1 MRPNFKSE
9 LVGRPAPQPIVK
21 TQRNSTS
28 MAKFLSTLIPSL
40 VPDSAAMLVA
50 GVGSGKTTCTL
61 REVLNLCLQDNSI
74 SVCFVSSRCAINS
87 QMKRKIARQLKCEHD
102 LDCYNEIGLQQLKQI
117 GPVTILTY
125 HALYSMIREGD
136 SRLQD
141 VDFFIFD
148 EVHSL
153 VQDATFVSFTG
164 ELLRDLPRFF
174 SSAKRIY
181 LSATPEPILAHLAKV
196 ESQPIHVLRFPSHYP
211 QWKPIFYADESIL
224 LQHLHSIPKTEKALI
239 FVPSISAGR
248 SLSSKFD
255 SAQLITART
264 KLENPQK
271 WQELLSAQELSAR
284 YTFSTSTIDA
294 GVSLTD
300 PALRH
305 IVCSSIDPVEVIQ
318 QAGRRRLKSGETLS
332 VYIPLPSQQQ
342 LWLQLSRLEE
352 TLSILRT
359 TSNNQSLFISK
370 YVLEED
376 RTDIRQLCY
385 WKDGKIL
392 PNYLAIASLDRQAQN
407 IRHLINAKSPYIL
420 GRTIY
425 HALGLSLPADN
436 KFIYLKH
443 RSDGEISAFQDW
455 LHAQV
460 GEISEKDSF
469 SETFKTQYQNCFGA
483 RKNDRSDR
491 SWGLSVIKKVL
502 STLNWGFSIEAKRSI
517 WVLSDLRT
525 HFEGGEKIG

>member
-1 MRPNFKSE
+1 MKPNFKVE
-9 LVGRPAPQPIVK
+9 LLGRPTFQPIIEV
-21 TQRNSTS
+21 QRSS
-28 MAKFLSTLIPSL
+28 SSISKFLSSL
-40 VPDSAAMLVA
+40 VPNLAPDSATMLVA
-50 GVGSGKTTCTL
+50 GVGSGKTTWTL
-61 REVLNLCLQDNSI
+61 HTVIDLCLQDSSL

-102 LDCYNEIGLQQLKQI
+102 LDLYTESGLQQLKQI

-125 HALYSMIREGD
+125 HSLYSMIREGN
-136 SRLQD
+136 SRLED
-141 VDFFIFD
+141 IDFFIFD

-174 SSAKRIY
+174 SNAARIY

-196 ESQPIHVLRFPSHYP
+196 ESQPIHVFRFPSHYP

-224 LQHLHSIPKTEKALI
+224 LQRLHSIPKTEKALI

-255 SAQLITART
+255 SAQLITAKT
-264 KLENPQK
+264 KIESPQK

-300 PALRH
+300 PTLRH

-318 QAGRRRLKSGETLS
+318 QAGRRRLKSGETLF

-352 TLSILRT
+352 MLSILRT
-359 TSNNQSLFISK
+359 TSNNQSLFIPK
-370 YVLEED
+370 YVLEEE

-392 PNYLAIASLDRQAQN
+392 PNHLAVASLERQAQN
-407 IRHLINAKSPYIL
+407 IRHLVNAKSPYTL
-420 GRTIY
+420 ERTTY
-425 HALGLSLPADN
+425 HALGLPLPTDN
-436 KFIYLKH
+436 NFTYLEH
-443 RSDGEISAFQDW
+443 RSGGEISAFQDW
-455 LHAQV
+455 LHTQT
-460 GEISEKDSF
+460 GEISEKDAF
-469 SETFKTQYQNCFGA
+469 SEMFKKHYQNCFGT
-483 RKNDRSDR
+483 R
-491 SWGLSVIKKVL
+491 
-502 STLNWGFSIEAKRSI
+502 
-517 WVLSDLRT
+517 
-525 HFEGGEKIG
+525 